1 MGWKRMD
8 TKSVTDARFESE
20 VLNSSQL
27 TLVDFWAEWCG
38 PCQALS
44 PKLDEIAQEL
54 GDSLQV
60 VKINIDEN
68 PETPRQFGVRGIPT
82 LAVFKEG
89 KRVDQITGNC
99 PKEDILN
106 MVRKYL

>member
-1 MGWKRMD
+1 MY
-8 TKSVTDARFESE
+8 TKAVTDARFESE

-82 LAVFKEG
+82 LIVFKDG
-89 KRVDQITGNC
+89 KRVDQITGSC

-106 MVRKYL
+106 MVQKHL